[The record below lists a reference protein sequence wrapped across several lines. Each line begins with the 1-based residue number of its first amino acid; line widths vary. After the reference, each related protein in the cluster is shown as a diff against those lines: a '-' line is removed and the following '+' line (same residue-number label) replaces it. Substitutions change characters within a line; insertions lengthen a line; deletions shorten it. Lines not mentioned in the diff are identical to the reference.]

1 MTSKTLLTTHCYQL
15 MALGV
20 PFIMAELDADVNP
33 FVLRLFTAL
42 GQKGIGLRN
51 REIDMRLANGKVGA
65 RVD

>member
-1 MTSKTLLTTHCYQL
+1 

-20 PFIMAELDADVNP
+20 PFIMAELGADVNP